1 MANIDYLRASDGT
14 GNAAVATI
22 QSVRSSGATT
32 IAVDTVENF
41 NTNFIATMGTPHTF
55 VDPVTSETITVIS
68 EATAVDFKGHVDG
81 GNLEIDAIAPGFT
94 DAGSQAD
101 DIVIV
106 KPTTQWADELADW
119 AEVEHNQDGTHSDI
133 TAATIVVADGGTLD
147 VDTINEATAANGVS
161 IDGFAVKDGLV
172 VGGAGT
178 GVSNAGLDTTA
189 GEPGGAWTSWT
200 PSLTNLSGGTLNYAK
215 YTQIGKTVI
224 CRFKYTLAGA
234 GVAGAVSLTLPVNAS
249 SEYATSGE
257 LLFASVS
264 LANAGAAFYDGSVL
278 WASATTVILRYATGT
293 TMNSISSTV
302 PFTWGNTDFIQC
314 HFSYEAA

>member
-1 MANIDYLRASDGT
+1 MITFTPESVIRSAELNANF
-14 GNAAVATI
+14 
-22 QSVRSSGATT
+22 SG
-32 IAVDTVENF
+32 
-41 NTNFIATMGTPHTF
+41 
-55 VDPVTSETITVIS
+55 
-68 EATAVDFKGHVDG
+68 
-81 GNLEIDAIAPGFT
+81 
-94 DAGSQAD
+94 
-101 DIVIV
+101 
-106 KPTTQWADELADW
+106 LADGS
-119 AEVEHNQDGTHSDI
+119 EILDGAI
-133 TAATIVVADGGTLD
+133 TNAKLATG
-147 VDTINEATAANGVS
+147 
-161 IDGFAVKDGLV
+161 
-172 VGGAGT
+172 
-178 GVSNAGLDTTA
+178 A

>member
-68 EATAVDFKGHVDG
+68 ESTAVDFKGHVDG

-106 KPTTQWADELADW
+106 KPTTQWADELVDW
-119 AEVEHNQDGTHSDI
+119 AEVEHNQDGT
-133 TAATIVVADGGTLD
+133 L
-147 VDTINEATAANGVS
+147 
-161 IDGFAVKDGLV
+161 K
-172 VGGAGT
+172 
-178 GVSNAGLDTTA
+178 
-189 GEPGGAWTSWT
+189 
-200 PSLTNLSGGTLNYAK
+200 
-215 YTQIGKTVI
+215 
-224 CRFKYTLAGA
+224 
-234 GVAGAVSLTLPVNAS
+234 AGAVTPQKQSGNIFSMAGSDVTLTNSYQTVFSYTLTAGYLPGDGTYRAEIIGMLNINWGGNSTTVDDVYTRIYIDGVQTGVEGKYFVNTKPAVATYNVTSGLESLLTLSAGVNHTITVRCLVNNGMSNVICYGSGRSHAS
-249 SEYATSGE
+249 
-257 LLFASVS
+257 L
-264 LANAGAAFYDGSVL
+264 VL
-278 WASATTVILRYATGT
+278 R
-293 TMNSISSTV
+293 
-302 PFTWGNTDFIQC
+302 
-314 HFSYEAA
+314 SYTPAP